1 MPNEDLQDLAIYCL
15 NYSLMVLCAEQPL
28 GQLVIWREVFPTRK
42 ARPAKASIPG
52 YVEPE
57 GRCFL
62 LIVGIVSK
70 KNKTKQNKTQ
80 TKNKQT
86 KQQQQQH
93 PCGQNGRMIKCNQS
107 ASCGFYNIGCF
118 GIVT

>member
-1 MPNEDLQDLAIYCL
+1 
-15 NYSLMVLCAEQPL
+15 MVLCAEQPL

-42 ARPAKASIPG
+42 AKPAKALIHG

-70 KNKTKQNKTQ
+70 KQQNKPKKKENQ
-80 TKNKQT
+80 
-86 KQQQQQH
+86 KQQQGLWPEWQKN
-93 PCGQNGRMIKCNQS
+93 C
-107 ASCGFYNIGCF
+107 
-118 GIVT
+118 V